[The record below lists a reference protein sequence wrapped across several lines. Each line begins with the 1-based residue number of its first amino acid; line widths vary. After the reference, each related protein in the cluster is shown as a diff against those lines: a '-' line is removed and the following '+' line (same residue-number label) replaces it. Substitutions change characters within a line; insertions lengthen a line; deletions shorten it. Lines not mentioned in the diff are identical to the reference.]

1 MDIFNP
7 VLTPNNEFSGIFTV
21 TGKYGQLVRP
31 SFELMMGNAAY
42 VNEVGIYKVDLIPRL
57 ILW

>member
-31 SFELMMGNAAY
+31 SFELMMGNA
-42 VNEVGIYKVDLIPRL
+42 
-57 ILW
+57 